1 MEEPTTMRTR
11 LSALTALALGGA
23 LLLAAVAP
31 VGAASKAMVRVMHAS
46 PDAPA
51 VDVYVNGDVVLSDVP
66 FKAISDYLMLDA
78 GSYDLG
84 IKAAG
89 AAAGDPYVLEANDVA
104 VQAGK
109 AYTVAATG
117 QLASIAFTILADN
130 PKAESDTAKLR
141 VVHFSPDTP
150 AVDVGLKGDDP
161 ADALIKGLEFPE
173 ASSYLDVPGGTY
185 DVEVRPAGTDTVAL
199 DLSGTT
205 LENGKNYS
213 VFAVGLLE
221 GEPALGV
228 VVAID
233 GTVPDTATLG
243 LTDGSSPVLPVL
255 LVLAAV
261 AGVSLTLTRRLGTA
275 SNR

>member
-1 MEEPTTMRTR
+1 MRTR
-11 LSALTALALGGA
+11 LSALAALALGGA
-23 LLLAAVAP
+23 LLIGAVAP

-84 IKAAG
+84 IKPAG
-89 AAAGDPYVLEANDVA
+89 AAAADPYVLEATDVA
-104 VQAGK
+104 VSGGK

-117 QLASIAFTILADN
+117 LLANIAFTILVDD
-130 PKAESDTAKLR
+130 PKAKSDTAKLR

-150 AVDVGLKGDDP
+150 AVDVGLKGQAP
-161 ADALIKGLEFPE
+161 ADALIKGLEFPK
-173 ASSYLDVPGGTY
+173 ASKYLAVPGDTY

-213 VFAVGLLE
+213 VFAVGLLQ

-233 GTVPDTATLG
+233 GTLPDTATTG
-243 LTDGSSPVLPVL
+243 TTEGSSPVIPAL
-255 LVLAAV
+255 LVLAAI
-261 AGVSLTLTRRLGTA
+261 AGVGLAFGRRLGSVRA
-275 SNR
+275 R

>member
-1 MEEPTTMRTR
+1 MRTR
-11 LSALTALALGGA
+11 LSALAALALGGA
-23 LLLAAVAP
+23 LLLAAVVP

-89 AAAGDPYVLEANDVA
+89 AAAADPYVLEANDVA
-104 VQAGK
+104 VEAGK

-117 QLASIAFTILADN
+117 LLANIQFTIFVDN
-130 PKAESDTAKLR
+130 PKAASDTAKLR

-150 AVDVGLKGDDP
+150 AVDVGLKGTP
-161 ADALIKGLEFPE
+161 PEDALIKGLEFPK
-173 ASSYLDVPGGTY
+173 ASTYLAVPGGTY
-185 DVEVRPAGTDTVAL
+185 DVEVRPAGTDQVAL
-199 DLSGTT
+199 DLSGTK

-213 VFAVGLLE
+213 VFAVGLLQ

-233 GTVPDTATLG
+233 GMVPDTATLG
-243 LTDGSSPVLPVL
+243 MGNGSSPVLPAL
-255 LVLAAV
+255 FVLAAAAVV
-261 AGVSLTLTRRLGTA
+261 ALAMARRLGTVN
-275 SNR
+275 NR

>member
-1 MEEPTTMRTR
+1 MRTR
-11 LSALTALALGGA
+11 LSALAALALGGA
-23 LLLAAVAP
+23 LLLGAVVP

-51 VDVYVNGDVVLSDVP
+51 VDVYVNGDVVLTGVP

-89 AAAGDPYVLEANDVA
+89 AAAADPYVLEAKDVT
-104 VQAGK
+104 VDAGK

-117 QLASIAFTILADN
+117 LLANIAFTILVDN
-130 PKAESDTAKLR
+130 PKAESGTAKLR

-150 AVDVGLKGDDP
+150 AVDVGLKGTAP
-161 ADALIKGLEFPE
+161 ADALIKGLEFPK
-173 ASSYLDVPGGTY
+173 ASTYLAVPGDTY

-205 LENGKNYS
+205 LANGKNYS
-213 VFAVGLLE
+213 VFAVGLLA

-233 GTVPDTATLG
+233 GTLPDTATLG
-243 LTDGSSPVLPVL
+243 ATEGSIPVIPAL
-255 LVLAAV
+255 LVLAAI
-261 AGVSLTLTRRLGTA
+261 AGVSLALGRRLGTVG
-275 SNR
+275 NR

>member
-1 MEEPTTMRTR
+1 M
-11 LSALTALALGGA
+11 
-23 LLLAAVAP
+23 
-31 VGAASKAMVRVMHAS
+31 GAASKAMVRVMHAS

-51 VDVYVNGDVVLSDVP
+51 VDVYVNGDVVLTSVP

-78 GSYDLG
+78 GEYDLG

-89 AAAGDPYVLEANDVA
+89 AAAGDPYVLEATDVA

-117 QLASIAFTILADN
+117 KLADIGFTILADN
-130 PKAESDTAKLR
+130 PQAESDTAKLR

-150 AVDVGLKGDDP
+150 AVDVGLKGTAP
-161 ADALIKGLEFPE
+161 ADALIKGLEFPK

-205 LENGKNYS
+205 LEDGKNYS

-221 GEPALGV
+221 GTPALGV

-233 GTVPDTATLG
+233 GTLPDTATLG
-243 LTDGSSPVLPVL
+243 LGEGSSPALPML
-255 LVLAAV
+255 LVAA
-261 AGVSLTLTRRLGTA
+261 AAAFTSLLLVRRLGSVRT
-275 SNR
+275 R

>member
-1 MEEPTTMRTR
+1 MRTR
-11 LSALTALALGGA
+11 LSALAALALGGA
-23 LLLAAVAP
+23 LLLGAVVP

-84 IKAAG
+84 IKPAG

-104 VQAGK
+104 VAAGK

-117 QLASIAFTILADN
+117 LLANIAFTILPDD
-130 PKAESDTAKLR
+130 PKASSDTAKLR

-150 AVDVGLKGDDP
+150 AVDVGLKGTAP
-161 ADALIKGLEFPE
+161 ADALIKGLAFPE
-173 ASSYLDVPGGTY
+173 ASSYLAVPGDTY
-185 DVEVRPAGTDTVAL
+185 DVEVRPAGTDQVAL

-213 VFAVGLLE
+213 VFAVGLLA

-233 GTVPDTATLG
+233 GTLPDTATLG
-243 LTDGSSPVLPVL
+243 LNDGSSPVLPAL
-255 LVLAAV
+255 LVLVAAAAV
-261 AGVSLTLTRRLGTA
+261 TFAMARRLRTVG
-275 SNR
+275 NR

>member
-1 MEEPTTMRTR
+1 MRAR
-11 LSALTALALGGA
+11 LSALSALALGGA

-51 VDVYVNGDVVLSDVP
+51 VDVYVNGNVVLSDVP

-84 IKAAG
+84 IKPAG
-89 AAAGDPYVLEANDVA
+89 AAAADPYVLEANGVA
-104 VQAGK
+104 VAAGK

-117 QLASIAFTILADN
+117 LLANISFTILADN

-141 VVHFSPDTP
+141 VVHFSPDAP
-150 AVDVGLKGDDP
+150 AVDVGLKGTPP
-161 ADALIKGLEFPE
+161 ADALIKGLEFPK
-173 ASSYLDVPGGTY
+173 ASAYLDVPGGTY
-185 DVEVRPAGTDTVAL
+185 DVEVRPAGTDQVAL
-199 DLSGTT
+199 DLAGTT
-205 LENGKNYS
+205 LQDGKNYS
-213 VFAVGLLE
+213 VFAVGLLQ

-228 VVAID
+228 VVAVD

-243 LTDGSSPVLPVL
+243 LVDGSSPVIPLL
-255 LVLAAV
+255 LVLAAA
-261 AGVSLTLTRRLGTA
+261 AGVSFALARRLGPVG
-275 SNR
+275 NR